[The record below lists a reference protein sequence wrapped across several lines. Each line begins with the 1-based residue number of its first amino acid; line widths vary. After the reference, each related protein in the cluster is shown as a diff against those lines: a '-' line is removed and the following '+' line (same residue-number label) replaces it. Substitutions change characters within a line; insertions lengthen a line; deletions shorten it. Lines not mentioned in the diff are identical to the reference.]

1 VAQVTDT
8 VAPTATD
15 SPGADADT
23 DAGNGTG
30 TGTGVQR
37 AWNRLPLSVRE
48 TVLPYAVARI
58 VVLGALGLAHFI
70 VDRTH
75 PSTVGVAARVHAGL
89 LGWDAGW
96 YETIAREGYG
106 PLGRQ
111 SLRFFPAVP
120 VLTHGLAWLGL
131 GDGPALILLANV
143 AAFAATAMLFVLV
156 RRETGSNDV
165 ARRAIWV
172 LSLVP
177 AAFVLVM
184 GYAESVLLVFA
195 LGCFLALRPPTT
207 TTTTSTSTDNRPHF
221 AFAGLLAFAAALT
234 RPIGVLLFLAV
245 ASELIRWWQR
255 LGRNERAAGLG
266 AVAAPFVGLLVFL
279 GWSKHTVGDWWAP
292 LRVQLQNSHHGGLA
306 DPFVTLYD
314 DAKGVLH
321 HHVGTALHV
330 PWVLLA
336 LAMLVVCWRRLPA
349 PYTLF
354 AAATLAVA
362 VSGANLDSFE
372 RYALSA
378 FPLSVA
384 AALLLTQSQVERL
397 VLTLLSAG
405 LAGYAL
411 LAFLN
416 MSVP

>member
-1 VAQVTDT
+1 
-8 VAPTATD
+8 
-15 SPGADADT
+15 
-23 DAGNGTG
+23 
-30 TGTGVQR
+30 
-37 AWNRLPLSVRE
+37 
-48 TVLPYAVARI
+48 
-58 VVLGALGLAHFI
+58 
-70 VDRTH
+70 
-75 PSTVGVAARVHAGL
+75 
-89 LGWDAGW
+89 
-96 YETIAREGYG
+96 
-106 PLGRQ
+106 
-111 SLRFFPAVP
+111 
-120 VLTHGLAWLGL
+120 
-131 GDGPALILLANV
+131 
-143 AAFAATAMLFVLV
+143 
-156 RRETGSNDV
+156 
-165 ARRAIWV
+165 
-172 LSLVP
+172 
-177 AAFVLVM
+177 
-184 GYAESVLLVFA
+184 
-195 LGCFLALRPPTT
+195 
-207 TTTTSTSTDNRPHF
+207 
-221 AFAGLLAFAAALT
+221 
-234 RPIGVLLFLAV
+234 
-245 ASELIRWWQR
+245 
-255 LGRNERAAGLG
+255 
-266 AVAAPFVGLLVFL
+266 VAAPFVGLLVFL

>member
-1 VAQVTDT
+1 MTDT
-8 VAPTATD
+8 GVASATD
-15 SPGADADT
+15 SFGAT
-23 DAGNGTG
+23 
-30 TGTGVQR
+30 VR
-37 AWNRLPLSVRE
+37 RSWNRLPLSVRE
-48 TVLPYAVARI
+48 AVLPYVVARV
-58 VVLGALGLAHFI
+58 VVLSALGLAHFI

-75 PSTVGVAARVHAGL
+75 PATVGVAARVHAGL

-131 GDGPALILLANV
+131 GDGPALVLLANV
-143 AAFAATAMLFVLV
+143 AAFAATAMLYVLV
-156 RRETGSNDV
+156 RRETGSPDV

-172 LSLVP
+172 LSLLP

-195 LGCFLALRPPTT
+195 LGCFLALRPPA
-207 TTTTSTSTDNRPHF
+207 TSTDNRPHF
-221 AFAGLLAFAAALT
+221 AVAGVLAFAAALT
-234 RPIGVLLFLAV
+234 RPVGVLLFLAV

-255 LGRNERAAGLG
+255 LGRNERVAGLG

-279 GWSKHTVGDWWAP
+279 GWSKHTVNDWWAP

-314 DAKGVLH
+314 DAKGLLH

-336 LAMLVVCWRRLPA
+336 LAMLIVCWRRLPA

-354 AAATLAVA
+354 AAAALAVA

-378 FPLSVA
+378 FPLSIA
-384 AALLLTQSQVERL
+384 AALLLTQSQVERM

-405 LAGYAL
+405 LAGYAV

-416 MSVP
+416 LSVP

>member
-1 VAQVTDT
+1 AS
-8 VAPTATD
+8 ATD
-15 SPGADADT
+15 SFGAT
-23 DAGNGTG
+23 
-30 TGTGVQR
+30 VQR
-37 AWNRLPLSVRE
+37 NWNRLPLSVRE
-48 TVLPYAVARI
+48 AVLPYVVARV
-58 VVLGALGLAHFI
+58 VVLSALGLAHFI

-75 PSTVGVAARVHAGL
+75 PATVGVAARVHAGL

-131 GDGPALILLANV
+131 GDGPALVLLANV
-143 AAFAATAMLFVLV
+143 AAFAATAMLYVLV
-156 RRETGSNDV
+156 RRETGSPDV

-172 LSLVP
+172 LSLLP

-195 LGCFLALRPPTT
+195 LGCFLALRPPA
-207 TTTTSTSTDNRPHF
+207 TSTDNRPHF
-221 AFAGLLAFAAALT
+221 AVAGVLAFAAALT
-234 RPIGVLLFLAV
+234 RPVGVLLFLAI

-255 LGRNERAAGLG
+255 LGRNERVAGLG

-279 GWSKHTVGDWWAP
+279 GWSKHTVNDWWAP

-314 DAKGVLH
+314 DAKGLLH

-336 LAMLVVCWRRLPA
+336 LAMLIVCWRRLPA

-354 AAATLAVA
+354 AAAALAVA

-378 FPLSVA
+378 FPLSIA
-384 AALLLTQSQVERL
+384 AALLLTQSQVERM

-405 LAGYAL
+405 LAGYAV

-416 MSVP
+416 LSVP